1 MAILVTGGAG
11 YIGSIAVE
19 KLLAAG
25 ERVVVLDDFRKG
37 HRGAV
42 MPEATLVECAI
53 GDARLLEQLFGAHE
67 IEAVMHFAAYIEVGE
82 SVSDPMMYFE
92 NNIVGAHRVLSA
104 AVQAGVRRFI
114 LSSTAAVYGQPE
126 RVPITEDAPLRPVN
140 PYGLSKRMVEQMLES
155 HDQAYGLRYVALR
168 YFNACGATELHG
180 EDHHPESHL
189 IPNILAAAEGRRP
202 QVTVFGNDYPTP
214 DGTCVRDYIHVEDLV
229 NAHLD
234 ALAYLRAGR
243 PSDAFNLGNAAGISV
258 LEVIE
263 AVKRITGREFPV
275 ATAPRRA
282 GDPPLLIACA
292 DKARRTL
299 GWQTRRSDIETI
311 VADAWAWRQTHPDG
325 YGDRS
330 K

>member
-37 HRGAV
+37 HRSAV
-42 MPEATLVECAI
+42 MPEATLVEGAI
-53 GDARLLEQLFGAHE
+53 GDARLLEQLFGAHD

-82 SVSDPMMYFE
+82 SVGDPLMYFE
-92 NNIVGAHRVLSA
+92 NNTIGAHRVLSA

-180 EDHHPESHL
+180 EDHLPESHL

-229 NAHLD
+229 EAHLK

-243 PSDAFNLGNAAGISV
+243 PSDAFNLGNAVGISV

-275 ATAPRRA
+275 TTAPRRA

-292 DKARRTL
+292 DKARQTL
-299 GWQTRRSDIETI
+299 GWQTRKSDIETI
-311 VADAWAWRQTHPDG
+311 VADAWAWRQAHPDG
-325 YGDRS
+325 YGDRG